1 MNMRFLNRAIALSFV
16 AALAATPALADDRG
30 TPEQA
35 KTLLEKA
42 AVHFKDVGA
51 DKAMSD
57 FNDPKAGYQDRDLF
71 IFVYGPDGK
80 VVCVPGIPALVG
92 RDASAAKDVD
102 GKEYG
107 KAIIA
112 AANAGGGWTDYRMTN
127 PATKKVEPKKS
138 YAVKVGDYV
147 LGSGA
152 YVLASDK

>member
-1 MNMRFLNRAIALSFV
+1 MIAVRLS
-16 AALAATPALADDRG
+16 R
-30 TPEQA
+30 
-35 KTLLEKA
+35 
-42 AVHFKDVGA
+42 
-51 DKAMSD
+51 
-57 FNDPKAGYQDRDLF
+57 R
-71 IFVYGPDGK
+71 
-80 VVCVPGIPALVG
+80 
-92 RDASAAKDVD
+92 VD

-127 PATKKVEPKKS
+127 PATKKVEPKKT

>member
-1 MNMRFLNRAIALSFV
+1 MRFLNRAIALSFV
-16 AALAATPALADDRG
+16 AALAAT
-30 TPEQA
+30 
-35 KTLLEKA
+35 
-42 AVHFKDVGA
+42 
-51 DKAMSD
+51 
-57 FNDPKAGYQDRDLF
+57 
-71 IFVYGPDGK
+71 
-80 VVCVPGIPALVG
+80 PALVG